1 MARKPLLVFV
11 MDDDED
17 NIMLGLFHWMLGEAS
32 CIPIGR
38 MTLHVSVYE
47 VPVTPD
53 PSSNNITTSGAS
65 TAVVIGF
72 RDRIQV
78 LGIPH

>member
-11 MDDDED
+11 MDDEED
-17 NIMLGLFHWMLGEAS
+17 SIMLGVFHWMLGEAP
-32 CIPIGR
+32 CTPIGR

-53 PSSNNITTSGAS
+53 PSPDTTTSGDSA
-65 TAVVIGF
+65 TTVYF
-72 RDRIQV
+72 TLNNND
-78 LGIPH
+78 